1 MKNLSVI
8 IELPGKPIAG
18 CHVCRGRGV
27 KKSWGTPY
35 RVGACPRCFPDHP
48 MKAMPFGTVEVKS

>member
-27 KKSWGTPY
+27 KKSWGTPH